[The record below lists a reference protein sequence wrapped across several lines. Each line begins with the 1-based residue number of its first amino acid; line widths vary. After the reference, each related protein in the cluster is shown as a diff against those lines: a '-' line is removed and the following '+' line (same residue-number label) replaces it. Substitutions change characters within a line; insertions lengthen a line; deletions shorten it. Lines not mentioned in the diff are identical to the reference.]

1 MNFPISLFLT
11 AGGLFDF
18 DLTFVAEAILFL
30 LLAFVVTF
38 VFLGPVTKQ
47 LDERAELINYTLRK
61 STILL
66 TFGYEKLSNCLE
78 LLTLEIAELN
88 RQLKLTKATT
98 TESFEQEISFF
109 QKENARLLTLLKGTL
124 SIQSAFL
131 LSAVHEE
138 LDFLTKNFFKKKF
151 LSS

>member
-1 MNFPISLFLT
+1 MNLQITFFLT
-11 AGGLFDF
+11 ASGLFDF
-18 DLTFVAEAILFL
+18 DLTFVAEVLLFL
-30 LLAFVVTF
+30 LLAFIVTF
-38 VFLGPVTKQ
+38 VFLSPVSKQ
-47 LDERAELINYTLRK
+47 LDQRAESINFSLRK
-61 STILL
+61 ASLYLTFEYNTLSTCLDLL
-66 TFGYEKLSNCLE
+66 TSETS
-78 LLTLEIAELN
+78 ELN

>member
-1 MNFPISLFLT
+1 MNLQITFFLT
-11 AGGLFDF
+11 ASGLFDF
-18 DLTFVAEAILFL
+18 DLTFVAEALLFL
-30 LLAFVVTF
+30 LLAFIVTF
-38 VFLGPVTKQ
+38 VFLSPVSKQ
-47 LDERAELINYTLRK
+47 LDQRAESINFSLRK
-61 STILL
+61 ASLYLTFEYNTLSTCLDLL
-66 TFGYEKLSNCLE
+66 TSETS
-78 LLTLEIAELN
+78 ELN

>member
-1 MNFPISLFLT
+1 MNLQTTFFLT
-11 AGGLFDF
+11 ASGLFDF
-18 DLTFVAEAILFL
+18 DLTFVAEALLFL
-30 LLAFVVTF
+30 LLAFIVTF
-38 VFLGPVTKQ
+38 VFLSPVSKQ
-47 LDERAELINYTLRK
+47 LDQRAESINFSLRK
-61 STILL
+61 ASLYLTFEYNTLSTCLDLL
-66 TFGYEKLSNCLE
+66 TSETS
-78 LLTLEIAELN
+78 ELN